1 MTLVEQVL
9 FIGRGAIVTLK
20 YTLGA
25 LTIGL
30 SLGIILA
37 ILRRQILFRWVV
49 DSLVSLLRG
58 TPLLLQL
65 SFFYFAV
72 PGFLGIRLDIWH
84 AGLIAFGLNSAA
96 YVTEIF
102 RSGIQSIAKGQFEA
116 AKSLQI
122 TPMLL
127 WRDIIIPQV
136 LRNIFPAL
144 VNEIISLIKETAII
158 SFMGELDL
166 TRRAQIVAASQFSY
180 FMPFCLAGAYY
191 YCLIF
196 FIERIANR
204 IEKSWHAKY

>member
-1 MTLVEQVL
+1 MTLIEQVL
-9 FIGRGAIVTLK
+9 FIGRGVIVTLK
-20 YTLGA
+20 YTLSA
-25 LTIGL
+25 LAVGL
-30 SLGIILA
+30 SVGMGLA
-37 ILRRQILFRWVV
+37 ILRRQILFRWLV
-49 DSLVSLLRG
+49 DSVVSLIRG

-102 RSGIQSIAKGQFEA
+102 RSGIQSVAKGQFEA

-122 TPMLL
+122 PTLLL
-127 WRDIIIPQV
+127 WKDIIIPQV

-158 SFMGELDL
+158 SMFGELDIM
-166 TRRAQIVAASQFSY
+166 RRAQVVAASQFNY
-180 FMPFCLAGAYY
+180 FEALCLAAVYY
-191 YCLIF
+191 YSLIF
-196 FIERIANR
+196 IIERVTNK
-204 IEKSWHAKY
+204 IEKTWYAKY

>member
-1 MTLVEQVL
+1 M
-9 FIGRGAIVTLK
+9 F
-20 YTLGA
+20 
-25 LTIGL
+25 
-30 SLGIILA
+30 LA
-37 ILRRQILFRWVV
+37 ILRRQVLFRWLV
-49 DSLVSLLRG
+49 DAVVSLLRG

-122 TPMLL
+122 TTLLL
-127 WRDIIIPQV
+127 WKDIIIPQV

-158 SFMGELDL
+158 SMFGELDIM
-166 TRRAQIVAASQFSY
+166 RRAQVVAASQFNY
-180 FMPFCLAGAYY
+180 FEALCLAAVYY
-191 YCLIF
+191 YGLIF
-196 FIERIANR
+196 VIERVTNK
-204 IEKSWHAKY
+204 IEKTCNAKY

>member
-158 SFMGELDL
+158 SMFGELDIM
-166 TRRAQIVAASQFSY
+166 RRAQIIAASQFSY
-180 FMPFCLAGAYY
+180 FEALCLAGIYY
-191 YCLIF
+191 YGLVFI
-196 FIERIANR
+196 IERVTNK
-204 IEKSWHAKY
+204 IEKTWYAKY

>member
-1 MTLVEQVL
+1 MTLVEQIL
-9 FIGRGAIVTLK
+9 FIGRGTLVTLK
-20 YTLGA
+20 YTLSA
-25 LTIGL
+25 LAVGL
-30 SLGIILA
+30 SLGMFLA
-37 ILRRQILFRWVV
+37 ILRRQVLFRWLV
-49 DSLVSLLRG
+49 DALVSLLRG

-122 TPMLL
+122 TTLLL
-127 WRDIIIPQV
+127 WKDIIIPQV
-136 LRNIFPAL
+136 LHNIFPAL

-158 SFMGELDL
+158 SMFGELDIM
-166 TRRAQIVAASQFSY
+166 RRAQVVAASQFNY
-180 FMPFCLAGAYY
+180 FEALCLAAVYY
-191 YCLIF
+191 YGLIF
-196 FIERIANR
+196 VIERVTNK
-204 IEKSWHAKY
+204 IEKTCNAKY